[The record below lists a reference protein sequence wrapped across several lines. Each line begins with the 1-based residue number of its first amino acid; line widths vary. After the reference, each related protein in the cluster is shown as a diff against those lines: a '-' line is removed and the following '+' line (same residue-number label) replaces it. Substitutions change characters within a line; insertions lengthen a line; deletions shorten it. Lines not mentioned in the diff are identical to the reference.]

1 MEADKVDKF
10 LLANESKFPD
20 YEIPIHRLLDL
31 PPEKE
36 AILAKNHFKSPI
48 CMLSVS
54 CFLGYFG
61 LDRFLIGD
69 WGKGIIKLLTG
80 GGLGIWYII
89 DWFLIVRTTKRKNM
103 ERLKAIPDGLREHL
117 SIHRICG
124 TKQES
129 SQEQSTV
136 RFPVHFI

>member
-69 WGKGIIKLLTG
+69 WGKGIIKLLRRWSGNLVHHRLVPDRESDKEEEYGKIRRDHKSPLT
-80 GGLGIWYII
+80 II
-89 DWFLIVRTTKRKNM
+89 LAVLPDIEVR
-103 ERLKAIPDGLREHL
+103 
-117 SIHRICG
+117 
-124 TKQES
+124 
-129 SQEQSTV
+129 
-136 RFPVHFI
+136 

>member
-61 LDRFLIGD
+61 LDRFLI
-69 WGKGIIKLLTG
+69 
-80 GGLGIWYII
+80 
-89 DWFLIVRTTKRKNM
+89 VRATKRKNM
-103 ERLKAIPDGLREHL
+103 ERLEEIINHP
-117 SIHRICG
+117 
-124 TKQES
+124 
-129 SQEQSTV
+129 
-136 RFPVHFI
+136 

>member
-61 LDRFLIGD
+61 LDRFLIA
-69 WGKGIIKLLTG
+69 G

-89 DWFLIVRTTKRKNM
+89 DWFLIVRATKRKNM
-103 ERLKAIPDGLREHL
+103 ERLEEIINHP
-117 SIHRICG
+117 
-124 TKQES
+124 
-129 SQEQSTV
+129 
-136 RFPVHFI
+136 

>member
-20 YEIPIHRLLDL
+20 LEIPIHRLLDL

-89 DWFLIVRTTKRKNM
+89 DWFLIVRATKRKNM
-103 ERLKAIPDGLREHL
+103 ERLEEIINHP
-117 SIHRICG
+117 
-124 TKQES
+124 
-129 SQEQSTV
+129 
-136 RFPVHFI
+136 